1 MISTASP
8 PPLRIPPNR
17 QDTPPA
23 EPAKKFKSLRLALY
37 GSNPGYP
44 TGDGFQRQSQGRTR
58 RHQGQATSADSTTS
72 FIHPWAIRQAHENL
86 RRVADESRH
95 GRCPAPSPA
104 VVLDRV

>member
-37 GSNPGYP
+37 GSNPGYSGYDRP
-44 TGDGFQRQSQGRTR
+44 LSAGGVNSVPDPVNPAATREGFRGDGRPGMVRPAFRAQGTARS
-58 RHQGQATSADSTTS
+58 GSTS
-72 FIHPWAIRQAHENL
+72 FAAWQPPPWSTE
-86 RRVADESRH
+86 
-95 GRCPAPSPA
+95 
-104 VVLDRV
+104 